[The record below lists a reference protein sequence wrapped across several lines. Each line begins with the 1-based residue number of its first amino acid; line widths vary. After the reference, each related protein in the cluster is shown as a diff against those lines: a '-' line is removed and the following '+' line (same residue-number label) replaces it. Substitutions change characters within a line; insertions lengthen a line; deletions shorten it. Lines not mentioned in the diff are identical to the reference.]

1 MSRARDQFRTAG
13 QVLAWWLARLESNRS
28 VSASYRDTLGSLLRR
43 HVIPALGKV
52 LVKRLSRSVVDDQ
65 LIWPMQAAG
74 LSPHT
79 AHKALQGLQQA
90 MVLAAKQGR
99 IESNPLASV
108 CWADFWTGKL
118 QPRPAGL
125 LPMDVQRVLP
135 ELCQAFEREPVAGML
150 ALMMLAHGTRIGETC
165 RARWQHI
172 SLPDRIWVLPVQNT
186 KTDAELVVPLT
197 EQVCALLSRYRELQH
212 PARRSSPWVFAM
224 ASGEPVS
231 DSQAS
236 AMFRQMSQRQWRSH
250 DLRKVARTCWAEL
263 GVDYLVGELMLN
275 HAMGKIAST
284 YIKTGVDQA
293 RREALEKWHAWL
305 DDRGFAVAHRLKS
318 DETGFSSKGVA
329 A

>member
-1 MSRARDQFRTAG
+1 MTAAKVTFRTVG
-13 QVLAWWLARLESNRS
+13 QVLTWWLGRLEKNRS

-52 LVKRLSRSVVDDQ
+52 PVKKLSRSMVDDD
-65 LIWPMQAAG
+65 LIWPMQADG

-79 AHKALQGLQQA
+79 AHKALQGLQA
-90 MVLAAKQGR
+90 ALKLADKQRR
-99 IESNPLASV
+99 IKANPLASV

-118 QPRPAGL
+118 QPRAAGL

-135 ELCQAFEREPVAGML
+135 AMCQALERDPVAGML

-172 SLPDRIWVLPVQNT
+172 SLPDRIWVLPTQNT

-197 EQVCALLSRYRELQH
+197 DQVCALLTRYRELQH
-212 PARRSSPWVFAM
+212 PARRGSPWVFAM
-224 ASGEPVS
+224 ANGEPVS

-236 AMFRQMSQRQWRSH
+236 AMFRELSQRQWRSH

-293 RREALEKWHAWL
+293 RRDALERWHTWL
-305 DDRGFAVAHRLKS
+305 DERGFINAHGLKS
-318 DETGFSSKGVA
+318 AEISFPENDAGA
-329 A
+329 